1 MINLYGKC
9 TFSIYYK
16 IYIYIYIYIYPFFV
30 IIILRYSTR
39 HVKYFKFDFGIR
51 NKNKQGPYLI
61 FLG

>member
-1 MINLYGKC
+1 MENVHLVYI
-9 TFSIYYK
+9 IR
-16 IYIYIYIYIYPFFV
+16 YIYIYIYIYPFFV
-30 IIILRYSTR
+30 IIILRYSTI

>member
-1 MINLYGKC
+1 MENVHLV
-9 TFSIYYK
+9 
-16 IYIYIYIYIYPFFV
+16 YIIRYIYIYIYPFFV